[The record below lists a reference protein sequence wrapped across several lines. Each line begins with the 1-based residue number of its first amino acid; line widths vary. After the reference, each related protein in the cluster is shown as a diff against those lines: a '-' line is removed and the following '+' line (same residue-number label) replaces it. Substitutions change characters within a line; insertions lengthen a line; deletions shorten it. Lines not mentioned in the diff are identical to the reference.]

1 MQASQSTRNRII
13 CGDSLGVLPTLK
25 FAKLVFA
32 DPPDNIKAPY
42 KGFDDHW
49 KNPRAYKIWL
59 ERMMGI
65 GVYNSKIFWLS
76 FNCKHNSS
84 VWPSVG
90 SFELGGNLVLEII
103 WRYTFGQHNK
113 HDSTG
118 GYRPMIRISTPE
130 AKLYPDAIRVE
141 SWRQKHNDPR
151 ANPNGRVPD
160 AVWEFPRV
168 VGNAKERVKWAVTQH
183 PQKLMERI
191 IRLCCVPGDTV
202 IDMFGHSFTTARVC
216 QRLGINCISIEI
228 SEYYCRKGAKE
239 LGCKV
244 EYAKDFTK

>member
-1 MQASQSTRNRII
+1 VR
-13 CGDSLGVLPTLK
+13 
-25 FAKLVFA
+25 
-32 DPPDNIKAPY
+32 
-42 KGFDDHW
+42 
-49 KNPRAYKIWL
+49 
-59 ERMMGI
+59 
-65 GVYNSKIFWLS
+65 
-76 FNCKHNSS
+76 
-84 VWPSVG
+84 
-90 SFELGGNLVLEII
+90 EII

-118 GYRPMIRISTPE
+118 GYRPMIRISNPE
-130 AKLYPDAIRVE
+130 AKLYPNAIRVE

-151 ANPNGRVPD
+151 ANPDGRVPD

-168 VGNAKERVKWAVTQH
+168 VGNAEERVKWSVTQH

-216 QRLGINCISIEI
+216 KRLGIDSISIEI
-228 SEYYCRKGAKE
+228 SPYYCRKGAKE

-244 EYAKDFTK
+244 EYAEDV